1 MKNIKIAI
9 SGELGSGKTVLSKR
23 LSEVLGMEV
32 ISIGKIQRNLAQK
45 YGMTT
50 LEFNKYLETHPEI
63 DEEFDDSVTRYGL
76 GETPLILDSRL
87 AWHFV
92 PGSFKIHLL
101 VDNTIAAKRIFN
113 DDIRKDEKYISIE
126 EAKANLTERKNS
138 ETIRFKQQYGVDID
152 NLCNYDLVVDT
163 GLSSPEII
171 FEKVLEIF
179 NKWKQDI
186 KFNHFYFSPKS
197 LLPTQSIGEQSFKY
211 IKNITESIKEHDFFE
226 DSPVLIIKDFN
237 KYFIY
242 DGHKRVSSAI
252 KNKCDL
258 IPCRL
263 VGNEKHKLLINQNSK
278 EYLRD
283 NYSLKHVYDWEAMHE
298 FTFPEYVAD
307 FE

>member
-63 DEEFDDSVTRYGL
+63 DEEFDGSVTRYGL
-76 GETPLILDSRL
+76 EETPLILDSRL

-101 VDNTIAAKRIFN
+101 VDHTIAAKRIFN
-113 DDIRKDEKYISIE
+113 DDRRKDEKYISIE
-126 EAKANLTERKNS
+126 EARANLAERKNS

-152 NLCNYDLVVDT
+152 DLCNYDLVVDT
-163 GLSSPEII
+163 GLLSPEII
-171 FEKVLEIF
+171 FEKVLEVF
-179 NKWKQDI
+179 NKWKQDME
-186 KFNHFYFSPKS
+186 FNHFYFSPQS
-197 LLPTQSIGEQSFKY
+197 LLPTQSIREHY
-211 IKNITESIKEHDFFE
+211 TKNISGPMKGHGSFE
-226 DSPVLIIKDFN
+226 DSPVLIIKGFN

-242 DGHKRVSSAI
+242 DGHKRVSFAI
-252 KNKCDL
+252 INNYDL

-263 VGNEKHKLLINQNSK
+263 VGNEKHKLLMDQDPK

-283 NYSLKHVYDWEAMHE
+283 NYRLKQVYDWEAMHQ
-298 FTFPEYVAD
+298 FTFPEYVS
-307 FE
+307 ELE